1 MAGEDGRKLG
11 EGLGELIDGGRDW
24 LLASSAGGKM
34 RGGGIMFEC
43 RDVLREVAR
52 LEGGLSE
59 EA

>member
-1 MAGEDGRKLG
+1 M
-11 EGLGELIDGGRDW
+11 IDGGRDW